1 VLDIHPTA
9 LGRVAVS
16 RLDERLI
23 EKNLAVHPHLDCS
36 ALLER
41 VAWSYTPSGRIL
53 RRVDLQREPRIVG
66 TPAQRQRRA
75 ADAHDLDF
83 SGNFNRAAL
92 ALPRIM
98 RAAENRP
105 AVGAYVRTAEISS
118 KAAAARAHYVTK

>member
-1 VLDIHPTA
+1 MELYTFGPDSPA
-9 LGRVAVS
+9 CG
-16 RLDERLI
+16 
-23 EKNLAVHPHLDCS
+23 PS
-36 ALLER
+36 AG
-41 VAWSYTPSGRIL
+41 A
-53 RRVDLQREPRIVG
+53 RIVG
-66 TPAQRQRRA
+66 TPDQRQRRA

>member
-1 VLDIHPTA
+1 MTSARSKRTWPFIHILIAPIKSAFGVIMISKNTHCPTGTGSVELYTFGPDSPA
-9 LGRVAVS
+9 CG
-16 RLDERLI
+16 
-23 EKNLAVHPHLDCS
+23 PS
-36 ALLER
+36 AG
-41 VAWSYTPSGRIL
+41 A
-53 RRVDLQREPRIVG
+53 RIVG
-66 TPAQRQRRA
+66 TPDQRQRRA

-118 KAAAARAHYVTK
+118 KAAAARAHCVTK